1 MARYVAFLGSIN
13 VGGNRLSMAD
23 LRHALERED
32 FEEVETVVASGN
44 VLFEHED
51 RPTQGLSEKL
61 EYIIRDRF
69 GFESV
74 AAVRSREELEAAI
87 AENPFA
93 GENDDKF
100 VHVLFLEEQPSPEQ
114 FEQLIGDYA
123 GRGEERMAP
132 GTLALHIDYGSG
144 VAGSKLTG
152 DFIERRLRTRGT
164 ARNLNSLARIVQ
176 KMAED

>member
-1 MARYVAFLGSIN
+1 MTRYVALLGSIN

-32 FEEVETVVASGN
+32 FEDVETVVASGN
-44 VLFEHED
+44 VLFEHEA

-61 EYIIRDRF
+61 EYVIRDRF

-74 AAVRSREELEAAI
+74 AAVRSREELLEAI

-93 GENDDKF
+93 GTNEDKF
-100 VHVLFLEEQPSPEQ
+100 VHVMFLEGQPSAEQ
-114 FEQLIGDYA
+114 FERLIGDYK

-132 GTLALHIDYGSG
+132 GTRALHIDYGSG

-152 DFIERRLRTRGT
+152 DFIQRRLEMRGT
-164 ARNLNSLARIVQ
+164 ARNLNSLARIAE